1 MWAHA
6 GSMGRAIPPEITSDL
21 GPPFYA
27 SPPEQVTL
35 HTLAGRSLCWALY
48 TPGALHGDLAQ
59 LRCDWEAIYVYRDW
73 GPDPV
78 GVICSRCGDVR
89 GL

>member
-1 MWAHA
+1 
-6 GSMGRAIPPEITSDL
+6 MGASFPPETRPTLD
-21 GPPFYA
+21 GPFYDL
-27 SPPEQVTL
+27 PPEPVTL
-35 HTLAGRSLCWALY
+35 HTLAGGSLCWALY
-48 TPGALHGDLAQ
+48 TPGALHGDLSE

-89 GL
+89 AL